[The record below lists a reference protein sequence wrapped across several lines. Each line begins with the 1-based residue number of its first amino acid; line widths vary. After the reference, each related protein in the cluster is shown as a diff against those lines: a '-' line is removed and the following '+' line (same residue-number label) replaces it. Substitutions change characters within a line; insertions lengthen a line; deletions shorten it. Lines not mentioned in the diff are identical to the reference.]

1 MAKSIIPASMGLF
14 YDEFH
19 FSPAVLD
26 KDILRCSG
34 VIGVDLTTMKAS
46 VDPVTQFEQAFLS
59 LGEVLKEAGGDYT
72 NILEMTTF
80 HIGLNEH
87 LKAFMSVKDKYIEE
101 PYPAWTAIG
110 VSELAFLDAL
120 LEIRVNARIG

>member
-1 MAKSIIPASMGLF
+1 MTESIIPASMRLF
-14 YDEFH
+14 YEEFH

-34 VIGVDLTTMKAS
+34 VIGVDPTTMKAS

-87 LKAFMSVKDKYIEE
+87 LKDFMSVKDKYIEE

-110 VSELAFLDAL
+110 VSELAFTDAL
-120 LEIRVNARIG
+120 LEIRVNARMG

>member
-1 MAKSIIPASMGLF
+1 MAKSIIPASMRLF
-14 YDEFH
+14 YEEFH

-87 LKAFMSVKDKYIEE
+87 LKAFMSVKDKFIEE
-101 PYPAWTAIG
+101 QYPAWTAIG

>member
-1 MAKSIIPASMGLF
+1 
-14 YDEFH
+14 
-19 FSPAVLD
+19 
-26 KDILRCSG
+26 
-34 VIGVDLTTMKAS
+34 MKAS

-110 VSELAFLDAL
+110 VSELAFPDAL
-120 LEIRVNARIG
+120 WRFASTLV

>member
-1 MAKSIIPASMGLF
+1 MAKSIIPASMRLF
-14 YDEFH
+14 YEEFH

-34 VIGVDLTTMKAS
+34 VIGVDPTTMKAS

-110 VSELAFLDAL
+110 VSELAFPDAL
-120 LEIRVNARIG
+120 LEIRVNARMD

>member
-1 MAKSIIPASMGLF
+1 MFG
-14 YDEFH
+14 YN
-19 FSPAVLD
+19 
-26 KDILRCSG
+26 
-34 VIGVDLTTMKAS
+34 GVDPTNRKRLLTQSNSLSKL
-46 VDPVTQFEQAFLS
+46 FLV
-59 LGEVLKEAGGDYT
+59 LQVLKEAGGDCT

-110 VSELAFLDAL
+110 VSELAFPDAL

>member
-1 MAKSIIPASMGLF
+1 MAKSIIPESMRLF
-14 YDEFH
+14 YEEFH

-26 KDILRCSG
+26 KGILRCSG
-34 VIGVDLTTMKAS
+34 IIGVDATTMKAS

-110 VSELAFLDAL
+110 VSELAFPDAL
-120 LEIRVNARIG
+120 LEIRANARIG

>member
-1 MAKSIIPASMGLF
+1 MAKSSIPTSMRLF
-14 YDEFH
+14 YEEFH

-26 KDILRCSG
+26 KGILRCSG
-34 VIGVDLTTMKAS
+34 VIGVDATTMKAS

-87 LKAFMSVKDKYIEE
+87 LKAFMSVKDKFIEE

-110 VSELAFLDAL
+110 VSELAFPDAL
-120 LEIRVNARIG
+120 LEIRVIARIG

>member
-1 MAKSIIPASMGLF
+1 MAKSIIPASMRLF
-14 YDEFH
+14 YEEFH

-110 VSELAFLDAL
+110 VSELAFPDAL
-120 LEIRVNARIG
+120 LEIRVTARIG

>member
-1 MAKSIIPASMGLF
+1 MAKSIIPASMRLF
-14 YDEFH
+14 YEEFH

-110 VSELAFLDAL
+110 VSELAFPDAL
-120 LEIRVNARIG
+120 LEIRVSARIG

>member
-1 MAKSIIPASMGLF
+1 MAKSIIPASMRLF
-14 YDEFH
+14 YEEFH

-46 VDPVTQFEQAFLS
+46 VDPVIQFEQAFLS

-110 VSELAFLDAL
+110 VSELAFPDAL
-120 LEIRVNARIG
+120 LEIRVSARIG